1 MIRTL
6 FARALAVTFALFLT
20 GAGQAPSVD
29 WAMVGRTFDEQHF
42 SPLAQINDKNVGQ
55 LGLAWYADIATERGM
70 EGTPLEIGGV
80 LYNVQPWNIVTAYD
94 ASNGKV
100 LWTFDPHV
108 PTKYGRMACCDI
120 VSRGLAAAN
129 GKIYVATLDGRLI
142 ALDARSGQPVWSV
155 LTVDNSKNYTI
166 TGAPRVYDGKVL
178 IGNGGAELGV
188 RGYVT
193 AYDAETGRQAWRFY
207 TVPGDPSKGFENK
220 AMQMAARTW
229 TGEWWKAGGGGTV
242 WDSMAYDPAL
252 HMVYIGVGNGSPWA
266 QIFRSPGGGDNLF
279 LASIVALDVR
289 TGEYQWHYQT
299 VPGEEWDYTATQQMI
314 LADLPIGGKVRKVI
328 MQAPKNGF
336 FYVLDRR
343 TGELMSARAT
353 VPINWASGID
363 MKTGRPIGNPAVRY
377 GKVPVMVSPGAGGAH
392 NFNAMAYSPKTGLV
406 YLPVSETY
414 MAYAAADSFDPAHPG
429 LGTSF
434 AGYDAE
440 RKRIAEYAD
449 AHSRQWLSARDPV
462 TQKEVWRTPDERKG
476 SGGVLVTAGNLVFE
490 GKIGTTFA
498 AYRADTGRK
507 VWEMPVQQ
515 VPIAA
520 PITYMVDGVQY
531 IAVNAGWGGGL
542 AHVERSNY
550 AKLFIGKP
558 RLLVFKL
565 GGSAKLPPM
574 PRESTEVPELAAPP
588 KLTASADVVAKGE
601 QLYGQNCALCH
612 GVAARGGVKDLRHMS
627 PQTHADFLA
636 IVLGGK
642 RAANGMASFADV
654 LTKDEAEAIHQY
666 LIARANADWD
676 APAN

>member
-42 SPLAQINDKNVGQ
+42 SPLTQINDKNVGR

-80 LYNVQPWNIVTAYD
+80 LYNVQPWNIVTAYE
-94 ASNGKV
+94 ATSGKV

-142 ALDARSGQPVWSV
+142 ALDAASGKPVWSV

-178 IGNGGAELGV
+178 IGNGGAEMGV

-289 TGEYQWHYQT
+289 TGEYEWHYQT

-507 VWEMPVQQ
+507 IWEMPVQQ

-550 AKLFIGKP
+550 SKLFIGKP

-588 KLTASADVVAKGE
+588 KLTASAAVVAKGE

-676 APAN
+676 APAK

>member
-42 SPLAQINDKNVGQ
+42 SPLTQINDHNVGR

-80 LYNVQPWNIVTAYD
+80 LYNVQPWNIVTAYE
-94 ASNGKV
+94 ATSGKV

-142 ALDARSGQPVWSV
+142 ALDAASGKPVWSV

-178 IGNGGAELGV
+178 IGNGGADMGV

-289 TGEYQWHYQT
+289 TGEYEWHYQT

-550 AKLFIGKP
+550 SKLFIGKP

-574 PRESTEVPELAAPP
+574 PKESTEVPELAAPP

-676 APAN
+676 APAK

>member
-1 MIRTL
+1 MSRAAAAAARGPVRMPVWRARFVLAALVAAFVVLAGRSVYLQAMRTEFL
-6 FARALAVTFALFLT
+6 QEKGEARYSRVLEIPATRGRVLDRNGEALAVSTPVKSIWAIPGDVELSAASRRKLAALLRMEPAEISRKLAEARDFVYLKRQIAPET
-20 GAGQAPSVD
+20 AQAVE
-29 WAMVGRTFDEQHF
+29 A
-42 SPLAQINDKNVGQ
+42 
-55 LGLAWYADIATERGM
+55 LGIKGLYQQREFRRYY
-70 EGTPLEIGGV
+70 PGGE
-80 LYNVQPWNIVTAYD
+80 VTA
-94 ASNGKV
+94 
-100 LWTFDPHV
+100 HV
-108 PTKYGRMACCDI
+108 VGFTGVDDTGQEG
-120 VSRGLAAAN
+120 VELAHQ
-129 GKIYVATLDGRLI
+129 GTL
-142 ALDARSGQPVWSV
+142 
-155 LTVDNSKNYTI
+155 
-166 TGAPRVYDGKVL
+166 
-178 IGNGGAELGV
+178 GG
-188 RGYVT
+188 
-193 AYDAETGRQAWRFY
+193 
-207 TVPGDPSKGFENK
+207 
-220 AMQMAARTW
+220 
-229 TGEWWKAGGGGTV
+229 KAGSRRVIKDRLGAIVEDVESIRSAQDGTDLTLSI
-242 WDSMAYDPAL
+242 DSKIQSLAFTAL
-252 HMVYIGVGNGSPWA
+252 KSAVIQHRAKAGA
-266 QIFRSPGGGDNLF
+266 
-279 LASIVALDVR
+279 IVALDVR

-314 LADLPIGGKVRKVI
+314 LADLRIGGKVRKVI

-343 TGELMSARAT
+343 TGELISARAT

-363 MKTGRPIGNPAVRY
+363 MKTGRPIANPAVRY

-392 NFNAMAYSPKTGLV
+392 NFNAMAFSPKTGLV

-462 TQKEVWRTPDERKG
+462 TQKEVWRTPDEQKG

-676 APAN
+676 APAK